1 MQRRVIK
8 DKKTGVAKKYLSG
21 VKGSKRSQ
29 LADVIK
35 EMDKLYRSGKK
46 IPKSLIEKRLKLGRK
61 KKTTKRSYR

>member
-1 MQRRVIK
+1 MRRRVPK
-8 DKKTGVAKKYLSG
+8 DKGTGLAKKYLSG

-35 EMDKLYRSGKK
+35 EMNELYKAGKK
-46 IPKSLIEKRLKLGRK
+46 IPKSLIDKRLRLGRK